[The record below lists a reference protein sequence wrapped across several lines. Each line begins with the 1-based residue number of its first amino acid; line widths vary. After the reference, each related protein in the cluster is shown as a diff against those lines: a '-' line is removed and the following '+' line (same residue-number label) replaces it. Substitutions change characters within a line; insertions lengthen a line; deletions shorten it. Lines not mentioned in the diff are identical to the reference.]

1 MSYVDNRA
9 KRMAIKNVKEHI
21 KAFVLESIND
31 SNTPNHFD
39 LEKSCL
45 TDTKISDV
53 QRSFAIFENEYR
65 SLITSLFENDKQK
78 RTKNRRGCELGCN

>member
-9 KRMAIKNVKEHI
+9 KRMTIKNVKEHI